1 MKLSKEKIL
10 EYLREQ
16 AEEANKLAYEAIDK
30 RDIFDYAHKGERADT
45 YREIIAFLS
54 EVL

>member
-1 MKLSKEKIL
+1 MLSKEKIL

-30 RDIFDYAHKGERADT
+30 RDVLEYAHKGERADT
-45 YREIIAFLS
+45 YREILVFLS